1 MLMSD
6 LMPAIAGL
14 GEWMPQL
21 LDQIDYGILL
31 LDADGHVM
39 HANAAARAALDA
51 RHPLDLRADELVAR
65 RPEDAGPL
73 RRALEAAARRG
84 LRTLLSLGSGDQGV
98 CAAVIPLS
106 EPAPGSTGVTLMVI
120 GRVPATEGLSAQWYA
135 RDRGLT
141 SAEFRVLSLLCTGT
155 APSEIARRQG
165 VAMSTIRSQ
174 IGSIRAKTGSRNI
187 GELVRRVMTL
197 PPLASR
203 LAQPQA
209 AHG

>member
-1 MLMSD
+1 MLMTD

-14 GEWMPQL
+14 GECMPRL

-31 LDADGHVM
+31 LDADGRVM
-39 HANAAARAALDA
+39 HANAAARAAMDA

-73 RRALEAAARRG
+73 RRALEAAGRRG
-84 LRTLLSLGSGDQGV
+84 LRTLLSLGAADQGV

-106 EPAPGSTGVTLMVI
+106 EPAPGAAGVTLVVI
-120 GRVPATEGLSAQWYA
+120 GRAPATEGLSAQWYA

-165 VAMSTIRSQ
+165 VAMSTVRSQ
-174 IGSIRAKTGSRNI
+174 IGSLRAKTGSRNI

-203 LAQPQA
+203 LSQPA
-209 AHG
+209 AVHG